1 MFILA
6 ALLTDSIVKGASYEM
21 LERIFVDPILDSFGH
36 IHRYSRPNLEH
47 FANLTGWRISEILA
61 FPRDGVDLDK

>member
-1 MFILA
+1 
-6 ALLTDSIVKGASYEM
+6 M
-21 LERIFVDPILDSFGH
+21 LEGIVVDPILDSFGH